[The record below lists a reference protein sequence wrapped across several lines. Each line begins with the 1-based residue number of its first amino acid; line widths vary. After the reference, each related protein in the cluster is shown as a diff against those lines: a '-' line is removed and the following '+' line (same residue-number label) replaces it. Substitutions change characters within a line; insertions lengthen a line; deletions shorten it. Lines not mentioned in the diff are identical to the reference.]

1 MTSTLLIF
9 ALIAGSFI
17 QAGESDLV
25 GMVIDPSGAAIPAAS
40 VIVLEEATE
49 RRVSSETDAGGYYRV
64 AHLRPGSYTVIA
76 GAPGFE
82 TLVRTGIRLAV
93 GETVRIDLD
102 MQVGEIS
109 SVVTVASEAP
119 VLRTEAGSLGQVI
132 TNQKIAALPLNGR
145 NFVSLVALSAG
156 VALPEGS
163 AFPRINGGRP
173 RTNEY
178 LYDGISVLQPEP
190 GQVAFFPIIDA
201 IETFRVETNSPS
213 AEFGR
218 FNGGVINLS
227 TRSGTNELHG
237 TVFDFF
243 RHEGLNARNL
253 FAPGRKPQFRR
264 NQFGFVLGGP
274 IAINRT
280 FFFTDYQGTRQNLGQ
295 VRTSTVPTLTQRQGI
310 FTEPV
315 AGRVPR
321 IVDPAAGVPFPG
333 NVIPVSRMDRVAL
346 WLLDRY
352 PLPNLSGTANNY
364 VRVGNERQNQDQF
377 DVRLDHMLGGSDRL
391 FFRYSEQRDVT
402 DPAMP
407 LPDGSGIASGALGK
421 THTHGIAAAGN
432 YVRVFSSRLANQ
444 ARLGYTS
451 RNVERRA
458 MQLASPVLESLGLS
472 GIPVNGAFERTLPT
486 FTITG
491 YQQLGPSANANAD
504 SRTSVV
510 QFFDVLSHSAG
521 RRSIKAGLDF
531 RWERLDIT
539 QPSSPTGRFR
549 FTNGSTSDP
558 ADSAS
563 GSALAG
569 FLLGHVEDFA
579 IDLQHDEVR
588 PRARTQEFFIQHAW
602 KPFGRLTVN
611 TGLRYT
617 LNFPSTEKNDQS
629 AVFDLKTE
637 KLTFAGRDGIPRA
650 ARKLHKT
657 DFGPR
662 LGVALLLDG
671 RTVLR
676 SGYGLVFIEQAGI
689 TTPFT
694 APNFPF
700 IQSISQPSPD
710 GRTPAFI
717 LSAGPNVA
725 PLPLTP
731 DAGLGQGVFTVD
743 RDLGSGYA
751 QQWNLTVQRELDP
764 NTSLEIGYAGSKITR
779 VGIPDTN
786 VNQLTAGQLAIGP
799 SLLDRVPNP
808 FFGRIPGSSSIGGPT
823 VTRAQLLK
831 PFPRFTA
838 VSFYRQNVGNTNYH
852 SLQVR
857 LERRFSSG
865 FAFLVSYTRS
875 KLIDEASSVFDSTLL
890 TGPVAG
896 YPVADSFNRKLERD
910 VSTGDIPNAFVS
922 SYVWDLPRRWRLAG
936 VVTLQSGTP
945 LAVTQAT
952 DFNAFAGFGT
962 PRPNRVGPAELNAG
976 QRTAARF
983 FNTDAFQFAP
993 QFTIGNSSRNPVRG
1007 PAFRSADLALVKVS
1021 TLTERATI
1029 EFRVEA
1035 FNLTNTPPL
1044 GVPDTI
1050 LGTPS
1055 FGTISSAGSPRVLQ
1069 VALKIGF

>member
-1 MTSTLLIF
+1 MTSAFLVC
-9 ALIAGSFI
+9 ALIAGSFL

-40 VIVLEEATE
+40 VIVLEESTE
-49 RRVSSETDAGGYYRV
+49 RRVSSETDADGNYRV
-64 AHLRPGSYTVIA
+64 AHLRPGSHTVIA
-76 GAPGFE
+76 GSPGFE
-82 TLVRTGIRLAV
+82 TLVLTGIRLAV
-93 GETVRIDLD
+93 GETIRVDLH
-102 MQVGEIS
+102 MKVGQIN
-109 SVVTVASEAP
+109 SVVTVASENP
-119 VLRTEAGSLGQVI
+119 MLRTEAGSLGQVVTNEKI
-132 TNQKIAALPLNGR
+132 TALPLNGR
-145 NFVSLVALSAG
+145 NFISLVALSAG

-201 IETFRVETNSPS
+201 IDTFKVETNSPS

-227 TRSGTNELHG
+227 TKSGTNELHG
-237 TVFDFF
+237 TVFEFF

-280 FFFTDYQGTRQNLGQ
+280 FFFADYQGTRQGLGQ
-295 VRTSTVPTLTQRQGI
+295 VRTSTVPTLAERQGI

-315 AGRVPR
+315 AGRVPL
-321 IVDPAAGVPFPG
+321 IVDPATGVPFPG
-333 NVIPVSRMDRVAL
+333 NVIPVSRIDRVAL
-346 WLLDRY
+346 RLLDRY
-352 PLPNLSGTANNY
+352 PLPTSAGTANNY
-364 VRVGNERQNQDQF
+364 VRVSNERQNQDQF
-377 DVRLDHMLGGSDRL
+377 DARIDHMPGSTDRL
-391 FFRYSEQRDVT
+391 FARYSEQRDVT

-407 LPDGSGIASGALGK
+407 LPDGSGASSGALGK
-421 THTHGIAAAGN
+421 TRTRGLAVAGN
-432 YVRVFSSRLANQ
+432 YVRVFSSRLVNES
-444 ARLGYTS
+444 RLGYTS

-458 MQLASPVLESLGLS
+458 MQLSLSPLESLGLR
-472 GIPVNGAFERTLPT
+472 GIPVNGAFKRTLPT
-486 FTITG
+486 FSITG
-491 YQQLGPSANANAD
+491 YQQLGPSASANTD
-504 SRTSVV
+504 SHTSVI
-510 QFFDVLSHSAG
+510 QIFNVLSHSTG
-521 RRSIKAGLDF
+521 RRSIKAGADL
-531 RWERLDIT
+531 RWESLDII
-539 QPSSPTGRFR
+539 QPSSPTGMFR
-549 FTNGSTSDP
+549 FTNGSTSDA
-558 ADSAS
+558 ADNTS

-569 FLLGHVEDFA
+569 FLLGHVENFA
-579 IDLQHDEVR
+579 IDLQLDKIR
-588 PRARTQEFFIQHAW
+588 PRARTQEFFVQHDW
-602 KPFGRLTVN
+602 KPFARLAVN
-611 TGLRYT
+611 AGLRYT
-617 LNFPSTEKNDQS
+617 LNFPSTEKKDQS

-637 KLTFAGRDGIPRA
+637 KLAFAGRDGIPRA

-710 GRTPAFI
+710 GRTPAFV
-717 LSAGPNVA
+717 LSDGPNVVL
-725 PLPLTP
+725 LPQTP

-743 RDLGSGYA
+743 RALGSGYA

-764 NTSLEIGYAGSKITR
+764 NTSLEIGYAGSKVTR
-779 VGIPDTN
+779 VGISDTN
-786 VNQLTAGQLAIGP
+786 VNQLTAQQLAIGP
-799 SLLDRVPNP
+799 PLLDRVPNP
-808 FFGRIPGSSSIGGPT
+808 FFGQVPRSSVIGGPT

-831 PFPRFTA
+831 PFPRLTA
-838 VSFYRQNVGNTNYH
+838 VTFYRQNVGNTNYH

-857 LERRFSSG
+857 LEKRLSSG

-875 KLIDEASSVFDSTLL
+875 KLIDEASSVFDTALSA
-890 TGPVAG
+890 GPVAG
-896 YPVADSFNRKLERD
+896 YPVADSFDRRLERD

-922 SYVWDLPRRWRLAG
+922 SYVWNLPRGWRLAG
-936 VVTLQSGTP
+936 VVTLQSGIP

-952 DFNAFAGFGT
+952 NFNAFAGFGT
-962 PRPNRVGPAELNAG
+962 QRPNRIGSAELEAG
-976 QRTAARF
+976 QRNTARF
-983 FNTDAFQFAP
+983 FNTGAFQFAP

-1007 PAFRSADLALVKVS
+1007 PAFRSADLALIKVS
-1021 TLTERATI
+1021 SLADRSTI

-1044 GVPDTI
+1044 GVPGTI

-1055 FGTISSAGSPRVLQ
+1055 FGSISSAGSPRVLQ